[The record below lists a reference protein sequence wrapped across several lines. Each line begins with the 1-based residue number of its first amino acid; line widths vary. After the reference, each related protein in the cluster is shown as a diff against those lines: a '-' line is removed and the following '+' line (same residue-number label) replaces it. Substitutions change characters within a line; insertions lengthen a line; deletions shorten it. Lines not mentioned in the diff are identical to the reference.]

1 MEHIHRI
8 VKFCEDREYAKAG
21 DQYIQ
26 MAIGNAPWPI
36 GVTSVGIHDRAA
48 RNKISENSNSVAHV
62 MNDEYQ
68 RKYITSMKR
77 LMTFCQKQ
85 YPSNPSKMLG

>member
-1 MEHIHRI
+1 M
-8 VKFCEDREYAKAG
+8 
-21 DQYIQ
+21 
-26 MAIGNAPWPI
+26 
-36 GVTSVGIHDRAA
+36 
-48 RNKISENSNSVAHV
+48 AHV

-85 YPSNPSKMLG
+85 YPSLPSKMLG